1 MEAQVTSTDSFRLLP
16 PDFYS
21 QTPARVSTLETVE
34 QAIMAFEGIGRGKRY
49 EVFLETYEALES
61 GHEFNFQS
69 LAEGFA
75 RRVAGRH
82 NKNLI
87 FLLFGDVGSG
97 KSMTLVSLAIGCA
110 EWLAYL
116 LGGVPEDYFS
126 FEESIAIIDP
136 DELQE
141 KMSNLRKHGVYI
153 LDDAGPAY
161 DARSSMSK
169 DNKDLNYILQTART
183 QNNIILVSAPHSAM
197 LDITARRIAQYYG
210 ETAEARHDIGLTF
223 VKVFLLKRAMRE
235 NKVYYTYPTKGR
247 MTAVRYYTDLPP
259 AEIKKKYDT
268 VRNEQAL
275 VIMQRRNERK
285 EREAEKEEKSESR
298 QTAADRFC
306 EVLTAYAQSQE
317 LVNLETII
325 EKTTLS
331 RNTVMAYMKRFKYE
345 IDRPNTR
352 AKGVIIKMSD

>member
-1 MEAQVTSTDSFRLLP
+1 MEAQATQSVDLRLVPL
-16 PDFYS
+16 DFYS
-21 QTPARVSTLETVE
+21 RTPVRISTLATIE
-34 QAIMAFEGIGRGKRY
+34 QALLAFEGIGRGSRY
-49 EVFLETYEALES
+49 DVFLDTYDALET

-75 RRVAGRH
+75 RRVAGKH

-110 EWLAYL
+110 RWLAVL
-116 LGGVPEDYFS
+116 LGGKPEDYFN

-141 KMSNLRKHGVYI
+141 KMSNLKKHGVYI

-247 MTAVRYYTDLPP
+247 MTAVRYYTGLPP
-259 AEIKKKYDT
+259 AKIKKQYDT
-268 VRNEQAL
+268 VRDAQAL
-275 VIMQRRNERK
+275 VIMRRREERQA
-285 EREAEKEEKSESR
+285 REGDKEERAADR
-298 QTAADRFC
+298 QTAADKFC
-306 EVLTAYAQSQE
+306 EVLTSYAQSKE
-317 LVNLETII
+317 EVNLETII
-325 EKTTLS
+325 EKTKLS

-345 IDRPNTR
+345 IDRPNSR
-352 AKGVIIKMSD
+352 AKGIIIKMSD